1 MENPVM
7 GLTPYLTVSDAKAA
21 IEFYQKALGA
31 TEIARHGA
39 PGTEKLMHVRMDI
52 NGSVFFFADDFPEFH
67 GGKSNT
73 PLALGGTPITLHL
86 QVEDGRQPGTAPSL
100 QAPPQPCPFRSS
112 SGATSTAS
120 SLTPL
125 ATTGPSDNP

>member
-7 GLTPYLTVSDAKAA
+7 GLTPYLTVSDAKSA
-21 IEFYQKALGA
+21 IEFYKTALGA

-39 PGTEKLMHVRMDI
+39 PGSDKLMHVRMEI

-73 PLALGGTPITLHL
+73 PLALGGSPITLHL
-86 QVEDGRQPGTAPSL
+86 QVENGQETCGPHS
-100 QAPPQPCPFRSS
+100 RSQ
-112 SGATSTAS
+112 
-120 SLTPL
+120 
-125 ATTGPSDNP
+125 DFDYRRDRRNRRR